1 MPLPRIFSSA
11 AAKDWV
17 SPLIVVSKGLV
28 PMGNCAPV
36 PYVAAALGAGLA
48 LLELIQMVHKSSD
61 DLIYLAESVV
71 TIMKL
76 LRDEMDSHATGE
88 NQKFRELCMEFQ
100 RHLTQISKD
109 LESMSKNWSSSKF
122 KKYLNSHNI
131 RDRIALFTRQVDDL
145 RANATLIAATG
156 TRMDLASVA
165 KGVAALQVELLHH
178 RSSLSKPSA
187 ECVLHDLTR
196 YEEDFHA
203 LKLGDI
209 HLEFETAR
217 RTHVVEWDY
226 NSPGKR
232 HIVWTDYKAT
242 VKGSTH
248 TVRVYEG
255 SDSSHPWNDFLSFL
269 ADNSPSPHLP
279 QLFGFCASP
288 RLRSLVFHG
297 EFCTPDEYAATL
309 PTAEAIVEWELNVM
323 SDVCQ
328 LEYRLRPLASA
339 LVDLR
344 ANGKIIISH
353 INGPSDFQRRHDRCE
368 PFLNWVAS
376 LFPEDHLRIEGPHDS
391 NVKRA
396 MLHRLRSLVA
406 LGREA
411 RTFVISPPLVNIF
424 ETLNS
429 RGAVHHRR
437 GGVLARLPGRQMT
450 VDDAWGRQPFAHTY
464 YRLPER
470 SGSPQAVFRSVF
482 RDHVGLTG
490 LPWLDTLYPRV
501 VNEPK
506 HDSTQL
512 SIYTVMLQGL
522 IVYFSFV
529 VPLLGGRL
537 RCGYCL
543 DAEIEFGRLV
553 PNIFEAWLA
562 QASSIVSLM
571 PGSSPEH
578 FIVPHKT
585 NLQLHWEMVPEGFDL
600 PTSPEAQAILDAL
613 PEEIHV
619 FVQVPILGDGTIDEP
634 QIYWSTDAD
643 TIKTNLIPHAALKI
657 RMRYYTAMSV
667 PRWEPHHYKMAEKI
681 QLDNGFDPT
690 TTMAAEYLGLPIL
703 DVVGNQSNVTPS
715 AKQDTPL
722 SQNPLHL
729 AAVEKRR
736 SEDRDNWCKYC
747 EKDPHT
753 MQELVRYPYG
763 PPILQHSFFAAGSVG
778 PLVQEIELGGQSQ

>member
-1 MPLPRIFSSA
+1 MPLPRIFRGASS
-11 AAKDWV
+11 KDWI

-28 PMGNCAPV
+28 AIGNCV
-36 PYVAAALGAGLA
+36 LFPYVGAALGAGLA
-48 LLELIQMVHKSSD
+48 LLELIEMVGKSNE
-61 DLIYLAESVV
+61 DLVYLAESVLA
-71 TIMKL
+71 IMKL
-76 LRDEMDSHATGE
+76 LRDEMDSHPTTE
-88 NQKFRELCMEFQ
+88 DPKFRELCVEFE
-100 RHLTQISKD
+100 RHLAQISKD

-122 KKYLNSHNI
+122 KKYLNTHNI

-165 KGVAALQVELLHH
+165 KAFGG
-178 RSSLSKPSA
+178 
-187 ECVLHDLTR
+187 HDLTR

-217 RTHVVEWDY
+217 PMHAVEWDY
-226 NSPGKR
+226 GSPEKR

-242 VKGSTH
+242 VKGSAH

-255 SDSSHPWNDFLSFL
+255 SDPSQSWNDFLSFL

-309 PTAEAIVEWELNVM
+309 PTAEAIVDWELNVM
-323 SDVCQ
+323 SDVFQ
-328 LEYRLRPLASA
+328 IGYRLRPLQPA
-339 LVDLR
+339 LVDPQ
-344 ANGKIIISH
+344 ANGKIIMSY
-353 INGPSDFQRRHDRCE
+353 INRPSASFQRRHDRCE
-368 PFLNWVAS
+368 PFLDWVAH
-376 LFPEDHLRIEGPHDS
+376 LFPEDHLRIEGPDDS

-411 RTFVISPPLVNIF
+411 RAFVISPPLVNIF
-424 ETLNS
+424 ETLTS
-429 RGAVHHRR
+429 RGAVHHRH
-437 GGVLARLPGRQMT
+437 GGVLARLPGRHMT
-450 VDDAWGRQPFAHTY
+450 GDDAWGRQPFARTY

-470 SGSPQAVFRSVF
+470 SGNPQAVFRSVF
-482 RDHVGLTG
+482 RDHMGLTG

-506 HDSTQL
+506 HDSTH
-512 SIYTVMLQGL
+512 
-522 IVYFSFV
+522 FV
-529 VPLLGGRL
+529 VPLLGGRSQRKWCWRSPMLNDDRL

-585 NLQLHWEMVPEGFDL
+585 NLQLHWEMVPEGFEL

-619 FVQVPILGDGTIDEP
+619 FIQVPILGEGTIAEP
-634 QIYWSTDAD
+634 KIHWSTDTD
-643 TIKTNLIPHAALKI
+643 TIRTDLIPHAAMRI
-657 RMRYYTAMSV
+657 RMGWNIYMSV
-667 PRWEPHHYKMAEKI
+667 PRWESHHYEVAEKI
-681 QLDNGFDPT
+681 QVDHGFDPT
-690 TTMAAEYLGLPIL
+690 TTAAAKYLGLPHLEIVA
-703 DVVGNQSNVTPS
+703 DECQSEER
-715 AKQDTPL
+715 DTPL
-722 SQNPLHL
+722 AQELSP
-729 AAVEKRR
+729 VETAKK
-736 SEDRDNWCKYC
+736 SKWDYDNWCIHS

-753 MQELVRYPYG
+753 MEELVWYRP
-763 PPILQHSFFAAGSVG
+763 A
-778 PLVQEIELGGQSQ
+778 PLPLESDAWADQQVHVY